1 MSNKCDLCNLCGFS
15 NPSCI
20 WGTGPK
26 KADIMIINASAG
38 DKDEESGEAT
48 MEGIV
53 RRTLENCDYD
63 LDKVYYTNAIK
74 CRTPKGYKIKVSEI
88 KKCRDYLQE
97 EIKKVK
103 PKYVLLLG
111 AQACQAAL
119 DMKMSEL
126 QGTPYKKDG
135 ITYYSTYSPRVLYYD
150 AAKAPQVERELRSFL
165 ELTKG
170 NKVNKKGKLNT
181 ILLTS
186 LEEVKEAFKDYKKK
200 YKSISYDIEST
211 GLDRFE
217 DDITLFGFGNNK
229 VQYQIPLMV
238 KYSPLEFKPIA
249 RKVMMQY
256 AIKQIQTFRWQ
267 IAANGKFDDLFLEYH
282 YGLKPFCNFDT
293 NMASHLLDEN
303 TPDGLKDSAIRELG
317 APNWDINTTMK
328 KGTVETK
335 EQFKE
340 FCKYNGYDI
349 YYTHKLFLHY
359 KKLLE
364 NDPALYKLQH
374 YLMCPAGRAY
384 ERIEKKGIY
393 INPKA
398 YNKSKTELYAER
410 DRIEKELHDLIPD
423 KKLRKKYKDI
433 NWNSVDQVSNLLF
446 KDMGMTP
453 LDRTPTGKPQINESV
468 LKRLNHPICD
478 KLIEHRGVATAIGTF
493 VDGWGKLIKEDGR
506 VHTKFNLIGTV
517 TGRTSS
523 NSPNLQQLPRDT
535 SIRCWVDAPE
545 GYTFV
550 TADYSQL
557 ELRMAAVVSGDRRMT
572 QLFFEGADIHMNTA
586 MSITGKQP
594 EDIEKEER
602 KKAKSC
608 FTGETEVLTPKGWCR
623 LDEYNGD
630 DVAQY
635 NMNSGEITF
644 TQPIHYDRVRSGSV
658 YTFEDRNIS
667 LSLTSDHNILFK
679 TRSGLL
685 YKDEAI
691 KFQDKSGYMISA
703 GNYEVKDYK
712 LSEIETRLLAL
723 IVSDSNYVSPGIW
736 RFGFTKKRKIERFK
750 KLMFE
755 SHIEF
760 ETYENSGITKFV
772 INNWDLYTKIIRYCG
787 PDKVLSWD
795 CINEID
801 GKVYLEEAS
810 YWDGHQ
816 GFDNTKYVS
825 FTTTKKQTAEVM
837 QVMGTLNGM
846 RVTLKRK
853 THKGVNHSDSYRLT
867 YRLKSKTDSRV
878 NIHFEQKLGV
888 HWTYCLQVPEGNI
901 VIRHNNKVSIQGNC
915 NFGFLYGMQWK
926 KFMIYAR
933 DNYGTVVNEK
943 EAKAFRNSFFDEYSD
958 LLPWH
963 DKQRRLARAEGE
975 VRNPIGR
982 IRHLPGIYSLEK
994 SKQAE
999 AERQAINSPVQGFGS
1014 DVAISAIV
1022 ELVNTVPEEIGYLVG
1037 SVHDSIECL
1046 VKTEYVEWFSK
1057 YVLKTMS
1064 NPRILKE
1071 IFQFET
1077 KVPIIA
1083 DLEVGPFGLGVE
1095 LEEWMKT
1102 NKVPQKEGWL
1112 IDWNPKNVLPP
1123 RYKKRK

>member
-53 RRTLENCDYD
+53 KRTLENCDYD

-249 RKVMMQY
+249 RKVIMQY

-572 QLFFEGADIHMNTA
+572 ELFFNSADIHMNTA
-586 MSITGKQP
+586 MAATGKKS
-594 EDIEKEER
+594 EEITKEER
-602 KKAKSC
+602 KKAK
-608 FTGETEVLTPKGWCR
+608 
-623 LDEYNGD
+623 
-630 DVAQY
+630 
-635 NMNSGEITF
+635 
-644 TQPIHYDRVRSGSV
+644 
-658 YTFEDRNIS
+658 
-667 LSLTSDHNILFK
+667 
-679 TRSGLL
+679 
-685 YKDEAI
+685 
-691 KFQDKSGYMISA
+691 
-703 GNYEVKDYK
+703 
-712 LSEIETRLLAL
+712 AL
-723 IVSDSNYVSPGIW
+723 
-736 RFGFTKKRKIERFK
+736 
-750 KLMFE
+750 
-755 SHIEF
+755 
-760 ETYENSGITKFV
+760 
-772 INNWDLYTKIIRYCG
+772 
-787 PDKVLSWD
+787 
-795 CINEID
+795 
-801 GKVYLEEAS
+801 
-810 YWDGHQ
+810 
-816 GFDNTKYVS
+816 
-825 FTTTKKQTAEVM
+825 
-837 QVMGTLNGM
+837 
-846 RVTLKRK
+846 
-853 THKGVNHSDSYRLT
+853 
-867 YRLKSKTDSRV
+867 
-878 NIHFEQKLGV
+878 
-888 HWTYCLQVPEGNI
+888 
-901 VIRHNNKVSIQGNC
+901 
-915 NFGFLYGMQWK
+915 NFGFLYGMQYK
-926 KFMIYAR
+926 KFMVYAR
-933 DNYGTVVNEK
+933 DNYGVMVDEK

-1123 RYKKRK
+1123 RYKKKK

>member
-53 RRTLENCDYD
+53 KRTLENCDYD
-63 LDKVYYTNAIK
+63 LDKIYYTNAIK

-150 AAKAPQVERELRSFL
+150 AAKAPQVERELKSFL

-217 DDITLFGFGNNK
+217 DDITLFSFGNNK

-249 RKVMMQY
+249 RKVIMQY

-608 FTGETEVLTPKGWCR
+608 
-623 LDEYNGD
+623 
-630 DVAQY
+630 
-635 NMNSGEITF
+635 
-644 TQPIHYDRVRSGSV
+644 
-658 YTFEDRNIS
+658 
-667 LSLTSDHNILFK
+667 
-679 TRSGLL
+679 
-685 YKDEAI
+685 
-691 KFQDKSGYMISA
+691 
-703 GNYEVKDYK
+703 
-712 LSEIETRLLAL
+712 
-723 IVSDSNYVSPGIW
+723 
-736 RFGFTKKRKIERFK
+736 
-750 KLMFE
+750 
-755 SHIEF
+755 
-760 ETYENSGITKFV
+760 
-772 INNWDLYTKIIRYCG
+772 
-787 PDKVLSWD
+787 
-795 CINEID
+795 
-801 GKVYLEEAS
+801 
-810 YWDGHQ
+810 
-816 GFDNTKYVS
+816 
-825 FTTTKKQTAEVM
+825 
-837 QVMGTLNGM
+837 
-846 RVTLKRK
+846 
-853 THKGVNHSDSYRLT
+853 
-867 YRLKSKTDSRV
+867 
-878 NIHFEQKLGV
+878 
-888 HWTYCLQVPEGNI
+888 
-901 VIRHNNKVSIQGNC
+901 

-1123 RYKKRK
+1123 RYKKKK

>member
-150 AAKAPQVERELRSFL
+150 AAKAPQVERELKSFL

-249 RKVMMQY
+249 RKVIMQY

-335 EQFKE
+335 EQLKE

-608 FTGETEVLTPKGWCR
+608 
-623 LDEYNGD
+623 
-630 DVAQY
+630 
-635 NMNSGEITF
+635 
-644 TQPIHYDRVRSGSV
+644 
-658 YTFEDRNIS
+658 
-667 LSLTSDHNILFK
+667 
-679 TRSGLL
+679 
-685 YKDEAI
+685 
-691 KFQDKSGYMISA
+691 
-703 GNYEVKDYK
+703 
-712 LSEIETRLLAL
+712 
-723 IVSDSNYVSPGIW
+723 
-736 RFGFTKKRKIERFK
+736 
-750 KLMFE
+750 
-755 SHIEF
+755 
-760 ETYENSGITKFV
+760 
-772 INNWDLYTKIIRYCG
+772 
-787 PDKVLSWD
+787 
-795 CINEID
+795 
-801 GKVYLEEAS
+801 
-810 YWDGHQ
+810 
-816 GFDNTKYVS
+816 
-825 FTTTKKQTAEVM
+825 
-837 QVMGTLNGM
+837 
-846 RVTLKRK
+846 
-853 THKGVNHSDSYRLT
+853 
-867 YRLKSKTDSRV
+867 
-878 NIHFEQKLGV
+878 
-888 HWTYCLQVPEGNI
+888 
-901 VIRHNNKVSIQGNC
+901 

-1102 NKVPQKEGWL
+1102 NKIPQKEGWL

-1123 RYKKRK
+1123 RYKKKK

>member
-53 RRTLENCDYD
+53 KRTLENCDYD

-170 NKVNKKGKLNT
+170 NKVNRKGKLNT

-249 RKVMMQY
+249 RKVIMQY

-267 IAANGKFDDLFLEYH
+267 IAANGKFDDLFLEYN

-410 DRIEKELHDLIPD
+410 DRLEKELHDLIPD

-608 FTGETEVLTPKGWCR
+608 
-623 LDEYNGD
+623 
-630 DVAQY
+630 
-635 NMNSGEITF
+635 
-644 TQPIHYDRVRSGSV
+644 
-658 YTFEDRNIS
+658 
-667 LSLTSDHNILFK
+667 
-679 TRSGLL
+679 
-685 YKDEAI
+685 
-691 KFQDKSGYMISA
+691 
-703 GNYEVKDYK
+703 
-712 LSEIETRLLAL
+712 
-723 IVSDSNYVSPGIW
+723 
-736 RFGFTKKRKIERFK
+736 
-750 KLMFE
+750 
-755 SHIEF
+755 
-760 ETYENSGITKFV
+760 
-772 INNWDLYTKIIRYCG
+772 
-787 PDKVLSWD
+787 
-795 CINEID
+795 
-801 GKVYLEEAS
+801 
-810 YWDGHQ
+810 
-816 GFDNTKYVS
+816 
-825 FTTTKKQTAEVM
+825 
-837 QVMGTLNGM
+837 
-846 RVTLKRK
+846 
-853 THKGVNHSDSYRLT
+853 
-867 YRLKSKTDSRV
+867 
-878 NIHFEQKLGV
+878 
-888 HWTYCLQVPEGNI
+888 
-901 VIRHNNKVSIQGNC
+901 

-1057 YVLKTMS
+1057 YVLKIMS

-1123 RYKKRK
+1123 RYKKKK

>member
-1 MSNKCDLCNLCGFS
+1 MSNKCDLCDLCGFS

-26 KADIMIINASAG
+26 KADIMIVNASAG

-88 KKCRDYLQE
+88 KKCRNYLQE

-249 RKVMMQY
+249 RKVIMQY

-410 DRIEKELHDLIPD
+410 DRIEKELHDLIPS

-523 NSPNLQQLPRDT
+523 
-535 SIRCWVDAPE
+535 
-545 GYTFV
+545 
-550 TADYSQL
+550 
-557 ELRMAAVVSGDRRMT
+557 
-572 QLFFEGADIHMNTA
+572 
-586 MSITGKQP
+586 
-594 EDIEKEER
+594 
-602 KKAKSC
+602 
-608 FTGETEVLTPKGWCR
+608 
-623 LDEYNGD
+623 
-630 DVAQY
+630 
-635 NMNSGEITF
+635 
-644 TQPIHYDRVRSGSV
+644 
-658 YTFEDRNIS
+658 
-667 LSLTSDHNILFK
+667 
-679 TRSGLL
+679 
-685 YKDEAI
+685 
-691 KFQDKSGYMISA
+691 
-703 GNYEVKDYK
+703 
-712 LSEIETRLLAL
+712 
-723 IVSDSNYVSPGIW
+723 
-736 RFGFTKKRKIERFK
+736 
-750 KLMFE
+750 
-755 SHIEF
+755 
-760 ETYENSGITKFV
+760 
-772 INNWDLYTKIIRYCG
+772 
-787 PDKVLSWD
+787 
-795 CINEID
+795 
-801 GKVYLEEAS
+801 
-810 YWDGHQ
+810 
-816 GFDNTKYVS
+816 
-825 FTTTKKQTAEVM
+825 
-837 QVMGTLNGM
+837 
-846 RVTLKRK
+846 
-853 THKGVNHSDSYRLT
+853 
-867 YRLKSKTDSRV
+867 
-878 NIHFEQKLGV
+878 
-888 HWTYCLQVPEGNI
+888 
-901 VIRHNNKVSIQGNC
+901 
-915 NFGFLYGMQWK
+915 
-926 KFMIYAR
+926 
-933 DNYGTVVNEK
+933 
-943 EAKAFRNSFFDEYSD
+943 
-958 LLPWH
+958 
-963 DKQRRLARAEGE
+963 
-975 VRNPIGR
+975 
-982 IRHLPGIYSLEK
+982 
-994 SKQAE
+994 
-999 AERQAINSPVQGFGS
+999 
-1014 DVAISAIV
+1014 
-1022 ELVNTVPEEIGYLVG
+1022 
-1037 SVHDSIECL
+1037 
-1046 VKTEYVEWFSK
+1046 
-1057 YVLKTMS
+1057 S
-1064 NPRILKE
+1064 NPKL
-1071 IFQFET
+1071 
-1077 KVPIIA
+1077 
-1083 DLEVGPFGLGVE
+1083 DWGLC
-1095 LEEWMKT
+1095 
-1102 NKVPQKEGWL
+1102 
-1112 IDWNPKNVLPP
+1112 
-1123 RYKKRK
+1123 

>member
-53 RRTLENCDYD
+53 KRTLENCDYD
-63 LDKVYYTNAIK
+63 LDRVYYTNAIK

-446 KDMGMTP
+446 KDMEMTP

-602 KKAKSC
+602 KKAKS
-608 FTGETEVLTPKGWCR
+608 
-623 LDEYNGD
+623 
-630 DVAQY
+630 
-635 NMNSGEITF
+635 
-644 TQPIHYDRVRSGSV
+644 
-658 YTFEDRNIS
+658 
-667 LSLTSDHNILFK
+667 
-679 TRSGLL
+679 
-685 YKDEAI
+685 
-691 KFQDKSGYMISA
+691 
-703 GNYEVKDYK
+703 
-712 LSEIETRLLAL
+712 
-723 IVSDSNYVSPGIW
+723 
-736 RFGFTKKRKIERFK
+736 
-750 KLMFE
+750 
-755 SHIEF
+755 
-760 ETYENSGITKFV
+760 
-772 INNWDLYTKIIRYCG
+772 
-787 PDKVLSWD
+787 
-795 CINEID
+795 
-801 GKVYLEEAS
+801 
-810 YWDGHQ
+810 
-816 GFDNTKYVS
+816 
-825 FTTTKKQTAEVM
+825 
-837 QVMGTLNGM
+837 
-846 RVTLKRK
+846 
-853 THKGVNHSDSYRLT
+853 
-867 YRLKSKTDSRV
+867 
-878 NIHFEQKLGV
+878 
-888 HWTYCLQVPEGNI
+888 
-901 VIRHNNKVSIQGNC
+901 C

-1102 NKVPQKEGWL
+1102 NKIPQKEGWL
-1112 IDWNPKNVLPP
+1112 VDWNPKNVLPP
-1123 RYKKRK
+1123 RYKKKK

>member
-1 MSNKCDLCNLCGFS
+1 MSCDLCNLCGFS

-20 WGTGPK
+20 PGSGPN
-26 KADIMIINASAG
+26 KANIMIINAAAG
-38 DKDEESGEAT
+38 DADEQNEEAT

-53 RRTLENCDYD
+53 KRTLENCGYKLED
-63 LDKVYYTNAIK
+63 VYYTNAIK

-88 KKCRDYLQE
+88 KKCKEYLHK

-126 QGTPYKKDG
+126 QGTPYVKDG

-150 AAKAPQVERELRSFL
+150 AAKAPQVERELTSFW
-165 ELTKG
+165 ELTQGK
-170 NKVNKKGKLNT
+170 KVNKKGKLNT
-181 ILLTS
+181 KMLTT
-186 LEEVKEAFKDYKKK
+186 LEEVKEAFRDYKSK

-217 DDITLFGFGNNK
+217 DVITLFGFGNTK

-238 KYSPLEFKPIA
+238 KYSPLRYKPIA
-249 RKVMMQY
+249 QKKIMQY
-256 AIKQIQTFRWQ
+256 AIRQIQTFRWQ
-267 IAANGKFDDLFLEYH
+267 IAANGKFDDLFLEQH
-282 YGLKPFCNFDT
+282 FGIKPFCNFDT

-317 APNWDINTTMK
+317 APNWDVNTTLK
-328 KGTVETK
+328 KGTVETE
-335 EQFKE
+335 EQFEE

-359 KKLLE
+359 KKVLE
-364 NDPALYKLQH
+364 EDSALYKLQH

-384 ERIEKKGIY
+384 EEIQRKGIY
-393 INPKA
+393 INPEA
-398 YNKSKTELYAER
+398 YNKSKKELYAKR
-410 DRIEKELHDLIPD
+410 DRIEKELIELIP
-423 KKLRKKYKDI
+423 KKIRKEYQDI
-433 NWNSVDQVSNLLF
+433 NWNSVDQVSKLLF
-446 KDMGMTP
+446 KEMGMTP
-453 LDRTPTGKPQINESV
+453 LDKTPTGKPQINESV
-468 LKRLNHPICD
+468 LKRLDHPLCN
-478 KLIEHRGVATAIGTF
+478 KLVEHRGVSTAIGTF
-493 VDGWGKLIKEDGR
+493 VDGWGKLIKPNWR
-506 VHTKFNLIGTV
+506 VYTNFNLIGTV

-523 NSPNLQQLPRDT
+523 SNPNLQQLPRDT

-572 QLFFEGADIHMNTA
+572 ELFFEGADIHMNTA
-586 MSITGKQP
+586 MSITGKKP

-602 KKAKSC
+602 KQAKSC
-608 FTGETEVLTPKGWCR
+608 FTGETEILTPQGWCR
-623 LDEYNGD
+623 LDEYNGM

-635 NMNSGEITF
+635 DKDTGEITF
-644 TQPIHYDRVRSGSV
+644 VQPYHYDRVRSGSV

-679 TRSGLL
+679 MRSGKI

-703 GNYEVKDYK
+703 GNYPLNNSYK
-712 LSEIETRLLAL
+712 LSEIETRVLAL

-736 RFGFTKKRKIERFK
+736 RFGFTKPRKIERFK
-750 KLMFE
+750 NLMVE
-755 SHIEF
+755 ANIEF
-760 ETYENSGITKFV
+760 ETYENQGITKFV
-772 INNWDLYTKIIRYCG
+772 INNWNLYRKLIRYCG
-787 PDKVLSWD
+787 PDKILSWD
-795 CINEID
+795 CINELD
-801 GKVYLEEAS
+801 GKIYLEEAS
-810 YWDGHQ
+810 YWDGCQ
-816 GFDNTKYVS
+816 GWDNTKYVRFS
-825 FTTTKKQTAEVM
+825 TTKKQTAEVM
-837 QVMGTLNGM
+837 QVMGALNNM
-846 RVTLKRK
+846 RVSLRKK
-853 THKGVNHSDSYRLT
+853 THRDRKYSDTYQLT
-867 YRLKSKTDSRV
+867 YRLGRKDTSRV
-878 NIHFEQKLGV
+878 NLHLKQKLGV
-888 HWTYCLQVPEGNI
+888 HWTYCLQVPKGCL
-901 VIRHNNKVSIQGNC
+901 VIRHNDKISIQGNC
-915 NFGFLYGMQWK
+915 NFGFLYGMQFR
-926 KFMIYAR
+926 KFKDYAR
-933 DNYGTVVNEK
+933 DSYGVNVSEK
-943 EAKAFRNSFFDEYSD
+943 EAKAFRQSFFDEYAD

-963 DKQRRLARAEGE
+963 DKQRKMVRAEGM

-982 IRHLPGIYSLEK
+982 IRHLPDIYSLEK

-999 AERQAINSPVQGFGS
+999 AERQSINSPVQGFGS

-1046 VKTEYVEWFSK
+1046 VKTEYVEWFSE

-1077 KVPIIA
+1077 KVPIVS

-1095 LEEWMKT
+1095 LEDWLKT
-1102 NKVPQKEGWL
+1102 NTVPQKEGWL
-1112 IDWNPKNVLPP
+1112 KDWNPRDILPP
-1123 RYKKRK
+1123 RYKKKRK

>member
-1 MSNKCDLCNLCGFS
+1 MSNKCDLCDLCGFS

-249 RKVMMQY
+249 RKVIMQY

-608 FTGETEVLTPKGWCR
+608 
-623 LDEYNGD
+623 
-630 DVAQY
+630 
-635 NMNSGEITF
+635 
-644 TQPIHYDRVRSGSV
+644 
-658 YTFEDRNIS
+658 
-667 LSLTSDHNILFK
+667 
-679 TRSGLL
+679 
-685 YKDEAI
+685 
-691 KFQDKSGYMISA
+691 
-703 GNYEVKDYK
+703 
-712 LSEIETRLLAL
+712 
-723 IVSDSNYVSPGIW
+723 
-736 RFGFTKKRKIERFK
+736 
-750 KLMFE
+750 
-755 SHIEF
+755 
-760 ETYENSGITKFV
+760 
-772 INNWDLYTKIIRYCG
+772 
-787 PDKVLSWD
+787 
-795 CINEID
+795 
-801 GKVYLEEAS
+801 
-810 YWDGHQ
+810 
-816 GFDNTKYVS
+816 
-825 FTTTKKQTAEVM
+825 
-837 QVMGTLNGM
+837 
-846 RVTLKRK
+846 
-853 THKGVNHSDSYRLT
+853 
-867 YRLKSKTDSRV
+867 
-878 NIHFEQKLGV
+878 
-888 HWTYCLQVPEGNI
+888 
-901 VIRHNNKVSIQGNC
+901 
-915 NFGFLYGMQWK
+915 NFGFLYGMQYK
-926 KFMIYAR
+926 KFMVYAR

-1102 NKVPQKEGWL
+1102 NKVSQKEGWL
-1112 IDWNPKNVLPP
+1112 IDWNPKNILPP
-1123 RYKKRK
+1123 RYKKKK

>member
-26 KADIMIINASAG
+26 KADIMIVNASAG

-229 VQYQIPLMV
+229 VQYQIPLKV

-249 RKVMMQY
+249 RKVIMQY

-398 YNKSKTELYAER
+398 YNKSKTELYSER
-410 DRIEKELHDLIPD
+410 DKIEKELFDLIPS

-602 KKAKSC
+602 KKAKS
-608 FTGETEVLTPKGWCR
+608 
-623 LDEYNGD
+623 
-630 DVAQY
+630 
-635 NMNSGEITF
+635 
-644 TQPIHYDRVRSGSV
+644 
-658 YTFEDRNIS
+658 
-667 LSLTSDHNILFK
+667 
-679 TRSGLL
+679 
-685 YKDEAI
+685 
-691 KFQDKSGYMISA
+691 
-703 GNYEVKDYK
+703 
-712 LSEIETRLLAL
+712 
-723 IVSDSNYVSPGIW
+723 
-736 RFGFTKKRKIERFK
+736 
-750 KLMFE
+750 
-755 SHIEF
+755 
-760 ETYENSGITKFV
+760 
-772 INNWDLYTKIIRYCG
+772 
-787 PDKVLSWD
+787 
-795 CINEID
+795 
-801 GKVYLEEAS
+801 
-810 YWDGHQ
+810 
-816 GFDNTKYVS
+816 
-825 FTTTKKQTAEVM
+825 
-837 QVMGTLNGM
+837 
-846 RVTLKRK
+846 
-853 THKGVNHSDSYRLT
+853 
-867 YRLKSKTDSRV
+867 
-878 NIHFEQKLGV
+878 
-888 HWTYCLQVPEGNI
+888 
-901 VIRHNNKVSIQGNC
+901 C

-1112 IDWNPKNVLPP
+1112 VDWNPKNILPP
-1123 RYKKRK
+1123 RYKKK